1 MLRMRFYG
9 LSLFK
14 ILFLVRYVGRHFVKE
29 SDKPLDVLTKI
40 NELDGFLAD
49 EEIELFEVRFLLLL
63 PPIFLTIKI

>member
-14 ILFLVRYVGRHFVKE
+14 ILFLVRYVGRLFVKE

-40 NELDGFLAD
+40 NELAGFLAD